1 MGLLDLPS
9 PIFAFVDRWLFFLP
23 DLAAIAFW
31 ALLSAIGTMWL
42 YHRYSK
48 QDELAELKPQIKQVQ
63 KELARYDGPMNGL
76 WPLIRRSTSLSGKQM
91 GMTLWPALVA
101 SLPVLFVLVFLSNEY
116 GHHFPERG
124 ETVTVAPLGAD
135 APEDWQWDGTASAEW
150 SAEEE
155 RWNVAWPDDETRL
168 TAGDGETLITLPT
181 DEPVTVIH
189 QRRWWNW
196 LIANPAGYLA
206 DSAPADALEIGV
218 PRQRHLPFG
227 PAWLGYWEIPYLVL
241 LVVFS
246 LTIKVRFGIH

>member
-9 PIFAFVDRWLFFLP
+9 PVFAVIDGALFFLP
-23 DLAAIAFW
+23 DLAVIAFW
-31 ALLSAIGTMWL
+31 ALVSAMGTMWL

-48 QDELAELKPQIKQVQ
+48 QDELAELKPQIKAVQ

-101 SLPVLFVLVFLSNEY
+101 SLPVLFVLAFLSNEY
-116 GHHFPERG
+116 GYHFPEAG
-124 ETVTVAPLGAD
+124 ESVTVAPVGAD
-135 APEDWQWDGTASAEW
+135 EPSSWQWRGTADAEW
-150 SAEEE
+150 SADEEH
-155 RWNVAWPDDETRL
+155 WTVAWPEDEASL
-168 TAGDGETLITLPT
+168 AAGDDETLITLPT
-181 DEPVTVIH
+181 DEPVTVVH
-189 QRRWWNW
+189 KRQWWNW
-196 LIANPAGYLA
+196 LIANPAGYL
-206 DSAPADALEIGV
+206 DETAPAEAIEIGV

-246 LTIKVRFGIH
+246 LTIKARFRIH